1 MAIKGALTWLCSL
14 AVLSFSAA
22 EDEILLQS
30 CNSQTEQLSA
40 NFKMAAECI
49 VQQASAL
56 SALQTASL
64 LLSMRNLTDSLHKQQ
79 LKECQGAEPSE
90 CPDAEVPNNGGLAC
104 VTVASKRYC
113 KPLCNWGYDFAFI
126 RRSRIYDECSEQTGY
141 KWKTQYIGGNKL
153 AVCNDASI
161 QVSGAA
167 TAYFPKDQNCLTT
180 KSSSLLKTS
189 TIQLFTSE
197 LESEGI
203 QGEPQNGCLVC
214 GGP

>member
-22 EDEILLQS
+22 EDESLLQS

-79 LKECQGAEPSE
+79 LKECQGAESSK

-141 KWKTQYIGGNKL
+141 KWNTQYIGGNKL
-153 AVCNDASI
+153 AVCNDAAI

-167 TAYFPKDQNCLTT
+167 TAYFPKYQDCLTT

-197 LESEGI
+197 LESGGI
-203 QGEPQNGCLVC
+203 QGAPQNGCLIC